1 MDIFSE
7 RGICESMNLQEQ
19 DDKDT
24 KMIRIHNPANGQS
37 RVFVC
42 RFSGF
47 LPFIYIYI
55 YIFNIFSK
63 YIFYIF
69 SKIYSL
75 NPFSIHPVLEQPI
88 SPEPGNNPRISSGA
102 FIKIENEH
110 TRRGIF

>member
-24 KMIRIHNPANGQS
+24 KMIRIHNPANGQN

-42 RFSGF
+42 RFFRFST
-47 LPFIYIYI
+47 IYIY
-55 YIFNIFSK
+55 K

-88 SPEPGNNPRISSGA
+88 SPEPGNNPRIPSGA